1 MNPPTTDLL
10 ASADS
15 KTAGKM
21 GVNPHRSSPQWSNLE
36 TSLNG
41 QATPHR
47 QVILLQKLKE
57 HEQFAPA
64 SANLLALG

>member
-1 MNPPTTDLL
+1 MNPPTTALL
-10 ASADS
+10 ASADTQ
-15 KTAGKM
+15 TAGKM
-21 GVNPHRSSPQWSNLE
+21 GVNPYWSSPHWSNLQI
-36 TSLNG
+36 SLNG